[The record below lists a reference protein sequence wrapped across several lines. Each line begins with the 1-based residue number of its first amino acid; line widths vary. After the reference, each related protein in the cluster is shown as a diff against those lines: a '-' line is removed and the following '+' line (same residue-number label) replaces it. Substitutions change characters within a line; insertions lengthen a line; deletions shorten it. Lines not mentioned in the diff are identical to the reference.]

1 MATPT
6 PTPTPKPPKLP
17 KKRREKTRHEDS
29 IPFYEGS
36 FYLLVTRIAGDV
48 KRETGIGNKLKGAA
62 LGATMIGRHG
72 KQRFSALSVIG
83 KVLTTVLL
91 LALGAGLA
99 AGAWF
104 LFLRPDPERLRA
116 RIRDHLAKGELVE
129 AQRDVEALRLAVG
142 ALRGSD
148 RTALAEPVRSRLEAQ
163 ARKLRQEVE
172 REARGGR
179 PERAL
184 AALERFEAL
193 ETDPRWA
200 LFTRAEL
207 LRAAKH
213 RDASA
218 AYERFVA
225 LYPEGD
231 QADDALF
238 WQAHIAK
245 EEGRAADAKALC
257 EKLLWKY
264 PKSNFRTASD
274 RLLAE
279 LQATPAR

>member
-17 KKRREKTRHEDS
+17 KKRREKTRHDDS

-48 KRETGIGNKLKGAA
+48 KRETGFGNKLKGAA
-62 LGATMIGRHG
+62 LGATMIGRHSR
-72 KQRFSALSVIG
+72 QRFSALSVIG
-83 KVLTTVLL
+83 KALTTLVL

-172 REARGGR
+172 REVRGGH
-179 PERAL
+179 PDRAL
-184 AALERFEAL
+184 AALERFDAL
-193 ETDPRWA
+193 EIDPRWA

-207 LRAAKH
+207 LRASKH

-218 AYERFVA
+218 TYERFVA
-225 LYPEGD
+225 LYPDGD

-245 EEGRAADAKALC
+245 EEGRTADAKALC

-279 LQATPAR
+279 LNATPAR